1 MCVFYQFEEI
11 AFYSYFIIF
20 TKKVCWVLL
29 NAFSVCVCVFVNVV
43 PAHYYI
49 NIMNYIDSLSYLV

>member
-11 AFYSYFIIF
+11 AFYSYFIEYF

-29 NAFSVCVCVFVNVV
+29 NAFSVCVCVCVC
-43 PAHYYI
+43 
-49 NIMNYIDSLSYLV
+49 